1 MQIGLSYHQG
11 AAVNVIQD
19 IRMGPNHRQGS
30 SLVIFMHA
38 YGSNAGDM
46 ARHVGEQL
54 APLAP
59 STVLRFPDAPRPV
72 SWGGHGRSWFDIE
85 DIRDQKA
92 DGNVMAPRAMGETWP
107 VNQYIDRVM
116 AEEAI
121 PPERVIVAGFSQGAT
136 MAYFSSLM
144 RTRPVAGVFS
154 ISGGALDQLAAPRV
168 KPPVMLLAG
177 EKENSLYSGR
187 EQAEKTHGLLKER
200 GFRTAIY
207 LTPDNGHDIDRKS
220 IEVLAW
226 FIDRM
231 VPRPVPEMAYALA
244 M

>member
-11 AAVNVIQD
+11 AAMSEIQD
-19 IRMGPNHRQGS
+19 IRMGPNHGQGS

-38 YGSNAGDM
+38 YGSNAGEM

-54 APLAP
+54 APLVP
-59 STVLRFPDAPRPV
+59 STVLRFPDAPLPV

-85 DIRDQKA
+85 DVRDQKA

-107 VNQYIDRVM
+107 VNQYIDRIM
-116 AEEAI
+116 TEEGM
-121 PPERVIVAGFSQGAT
+121 PPRRVILAGFSQGAT
-136 MAYFSSLM
+136 MAYYAGLM
-144 RTRPVAGVFS
+144 RSQPVAGVFS
-154 ISGGALDQLAAPRV
+154 ISGGALDLMTAPRTR
-168 KPPVMLLAG
+168 PPVMLLAG
-177 EKENSLYSGR
+177 ERESSLYSGR
-187 EQAEKTHGLLKER
+187 EQAEKTHPLLKKR

-226 FIDRM
+226 FTDRM
-231 VPRPVPEMAYALA
+231 VPRPAPEPAYALA